1 MQAVEQVRQLGRN
14 DLKLFGR
21 DSFLMFMWLFVV
33 VISVVFRY
41 GLPPLNTYL
50 AETGVLPSTT
60 ISQSLAD
67 FYPLLVAFMAVFQ
80 GSLIT
85 GTIFG
90 FALLDEKD
98 DNTIKA
104 MLVTP
109 MPFSRY
115 LLFRIAVP
123 TILAAFIVVA
133 MVLFINQA
141 LISLWQLILISFGAA
156 LGAPIAVLFYGVFAE
171 NKVQGFAYGKF
182 VSIAGWIILV
192 GWFVPEPWQ
201 WLFGLFPP
209 FWISKAYWMAYA
221 GNGFWWIA
229 LIIGIILQ
237 LGTVW
242 LLAKQFE
249 RVAHR

>member
-1 MQAVEQVRQLGRN
+1 MGP
-14 DLKLFGR
+14 
-21 DSFLMFMWLFVV
+21 
-33 VISVVFRY
+33 I
-41 GLPPLNTYL
+41 
-50 AETGVLPSTT
+50 
-60 ISQSLAD
+60 
-67 FYPLLVAFMAVFQ
+67 
-80 GSLIT
+80 
-85 GTIFG
+85 
-90 FALLDEKD
+90 FAL
-98 DNTIKA
+98 
-104 MLVTP
+104 
-109 MPFSRY
+109 F
-115 LLFRIAVP
+115 
-123 TILAAFIVVA
+123 
-133 MVLFINQA
+133 
-141 LISLWQLILISFGAA
+141 
-156 LGAPIAVLFYGVFAE
+156 LGTFAK

-249 RVAHR
+249 KVAYR